1 MPVSVSILVY
11 AADVHQGARQIPRW
25 RWRQLQEC
33 QWDKGCMAMPLPQ
46 ITCPQLSQGVSR
58 ALVSPGLPLLSTP
71 GDALVLFSLCQEQG
85 CEAED
90 GAMC

>member
-33 QWDKGCMAMPLPQ
+33 QWDKGCMAMPP
-46 ITCPQLSQGVSR
+46 PK
-58 ALVSPGLPLLSTP
+58 
-71 GDALVLFSLCQEQG
+71 
-85 CEAED
+85 
-90 GAMC
+90 

>member
-33 QWDKGCMAMPLPQ
+33 QWDKGCMAMPPPPNNMSPAQPRGQPSLGFP
-46 ITCPQLSQGVSR
+46 R
-58 ALVSPGLPLLSTP
+58 APSVVHPRRCTG
-71 GDALVLFSLCQEQG
+71 LVLFVPRTG
-85 CEAED
+85 
-90 GAMC
+90 M